1 MKYGTGYALAALPDP
16 IAVRDFAQ
24 ALEGAGFDFTGVGGH
39 VLSQPPGTHEG
50 RPPMTY
56 VGPFYDHFVMFSYLA
71 GVTQRLHFVSS
82 IIIMP
87 EWPTAIV
94 AKQAA
99 ELQFFSG
106 GRFEL
111 GIGISW
117 SEPEYKAMGQNIKNR
132 GRRVEEQV
140 EVLRKLWSEPFVTYK
155 GRYHDFDNIGL
166 NRLPSTAIPI
176 WFGTGFDEKVLQRVA
191 RQADGWMP
199 LGDPTDHMPHMQ
211 QLMREA
217 GRDPSKL
224 MVRGGV
230 TAGDGG
236 PAAWVEAGKRLKAA
250 GVNHINIGAPP
261 DVTGPAAL
269 QRLTEAKNALA
280 AELG

>member
-1 MKYGTGYALAALPDP
+1 MKYGTGYALTALPDP

-24 ALEGAGFDFTGVGGH
+24 ALDGAGFDFTAVGGH
-39 VLSQPPGTHEG
+39 VLGQPAGTHE

-71 GVTQRLHFVSS
+71 AVTQRIHFMSA
-82 IIIMP
+82 IIILP
-87 EWPTAIV
+87 EWPAAIV
-94 AKQAA
+94 AKQSA
-99 ELQFFSG
+99 ELQFFSQ

-140 EVLRKLWSEPFVTYK
+140 EVLRKMWTEPFVTFE
-155 GRYHDFDNIGL
+155 GRYHHLDNIGL
-166 NRLPSTAIPI
+166 NRVPSQTIPI
-176 WFGTGFDEKVLQRVA
+176 WFGTGFEEKVLQRVA

-199 LGDPTDHMPHMQ
+199 LGDPSEKLPHVK
-211 QLMREA
+211 QLMQEA

-224 MVRGGV
+224 RVRAGV
-230 TAGDGG
+230 TAGEGG
-236 PAAWVEAGKRLKAA
+236 AAAWVEAGKKLQAA
-250 GVNHINIGAPP
+250 GVTHINIAVPP
-261 DVTGPAAL
+261 ELSGPAAL
-269 QRLTEAKNALA
+269 ERAIEAKNALSGA
-280 AELG
+280 LG